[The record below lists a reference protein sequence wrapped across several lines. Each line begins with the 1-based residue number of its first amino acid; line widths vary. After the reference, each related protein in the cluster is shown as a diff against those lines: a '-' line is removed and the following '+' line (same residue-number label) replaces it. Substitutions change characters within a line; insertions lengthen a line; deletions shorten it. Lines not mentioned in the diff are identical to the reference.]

1 MNTKKGNI
9 LGVKDPDGKVKKF
22 LLPDGVRATDIK
34 NLNNEDA
41 DVLITL
47 KAEGRKTRYY
57 FEARLQLDAIK
68 RLKTRGLVVAVRR
81 GSNYAY
87 DLSPFGYKAFELFM
101 V

>member
-1 MNTKKGNI
+1 MNRQKGKI
-9 LGVKDPDGKVKKF
+9 LSVVQPNGKTKKF
-22 LLPDGVRATDIK
+22 LLPEGVRTADIK
-34 NLNNEDA
+34 NLNEEDI

-57 FEARLQLDAIK
+57 FEARLQLDAVK